1 MFFHEKKILENY
13 IFSETNWNFKER
25 FEDTRVKTS
34 NIIFIILLDHQAA
47 HIYRY
52 MGQNILKI
60 LKGFRKKN
68 YVTKADIV
76 GLGKESRLLRMNE
89 I

>member
-1 MFFHEKKILENY
+1 MILEIY
-13 IFSETNWNFKER
+13 IFSETNWNFYER

-47 HIYRY
+47 HIYTY

-60 LKGFRKKN
+60 LRVFEPKKN
-68 YVTKADIV
+68 IYATKANIV
-76 GLGKESRLLRMNE
+76 RLGKESRILRRNE